1 MVHGEGD
8 DPDPN
13 QFLWQTVY
21 PMDLARSRYVLFFA
35 RLPQAFI
42 EHHFPVPGRERCNFM
57 NIRTGDRRIGTE
69 MISYHF

>member
-1 MVHGEGD
+1 ME
-8 DPDPN
+8 
-13 QFLWQTVY
+13 
-21 PMDLARSRYVLFFA
+21 LARSRYVLFFA

-57 NIRTGDRRIGTE
+57 NNWTGDRRIGTE